1 MKPLIPKTSIFL
13 LITGI
18 LLIGMLTS
26 CNSENKQ
33 PRTLSSPETVSQKS
47 EEEIYRNK
55 QKEATKETINIYD
68 QILESN

>member
-1 MKPLIPKTSIFL
+1 MKLLISKNSIAL
-13 LITGI
+13 LITGVFM
-18 LLIGMLTS
+18 IGIFSS
-26 CNSENKQ
+26 CIFENRQ
-33 PRTLSSPETVSQKS
+33 SRSLSSPETTSQKS